1 MIGLIGVC
9 YKTAPVEIREQF
21 AVAKNEINAFAEFL
35 QTETGICDLVVLS
48 TCNRTEIYFS
58 QDIFE
63 FETAALKVYRS
74 LKHFKGVQEKRWH
87 LFYSHKNEA
96 AVQHL
101 FRVASGLQSMVIGE
115 DQIISQLKEAYD
127 HCTEAALTDAILM
140 RLFQKSFET
149 SKRVR
154 TETEIKMGA
163 TSISSAA
170 VQKCY
175 ATFDFLPDQRILL
188 IGAGETG
195 NLVLQSL
202 HKNKVHRIAVSNRT
216 AEKAANLAAKYHCT
230 VLPFEQMPAHLYLY
244 DIVIIATGS
253 KTPLINREMLEL
265 SVQKRQGKFQMMI
278 DISVPRNIDAEVT
291 DLSNLQLFTIDDLEE
306 VVSTSIEKRL
316 GNVDAANE
324 IIDESVAEFSEW
336 WASRSLRPAIKNIT
350 NHLSEI
356 TQTEVLNYQKAKTS
370 EMQEAIDE
378 FSKHITQKFTRMF
391 ITNLKE
397 MTSNGKNIESLKFVN
412 DLFNLSEKE

>member
-1 MIGLIGVC
+1 MIGVIGVC

-21 AVAKNEINAFAEFL
+21 AVATSEIVPFAEKL
-35 QTETGICDLVVLS
+35 QSETGISDVVVLS

-58 QDIFE
+58 QDIYE
-63 FETAALKVYRS
+63 FDSAALKVYRS
-74 LKHFKGVQEKRWH
+74 LKHFKEIHEKHWH
-87 LFYSHKNEA
+87 LFYSYKNEE

-101 FRVASGLQSMVIGE
+101 FKVASGLQSMVIGE
-115 DQIISQLKEAYD
+115 DQIMMQLKEAYV

-140 RLFQKSFET
+140 RMFQKSFET

-163 TSISSAA
+163 TSISSAT

-175 ATFDFLPDQRILL
+175 STFDNLSDKRILL
-188 IGAGETG
+188 IGAGDTG
-195 NLVLQSL
+195 NLVLQSM
-202 HKNKVHRIAVSNRT
+202 HKNHVQRITVTNRT
-216 AEKAANLAAKYHCT
+216 ASKAEALAKKYECT
-230 VLPFEQMPAHLYLY
+230 VLPFAQMPSHLFLY
-244 DIVIIATGS
+244 DIIILATGS
-253 KTPLINREMLEL
+253 KTPLINHAMIEETNT
-265 SVQKRQGKFQMMI
+265 KRAEKFQMMI
-278 DISVPRNIDAEVT
+278 DISVPRNIDADVS
-291 DLSNLQLFTIDDLEE
+291 DLKNIQLYTIDDLAE
-306 VVSTSIEKRL
+306 VVNVSMEKRL

-350 NHLSEI
+350 SHLSEV
-356 TQTEVLNYQKAKTS
+356 TKNEVENYQKVKST

-378 FSKHITQKFTRMF
+378 FSKHISQKLTRMF

-412 DLFNLSEKE
+412 DLFNISEKE